1 MLATNALVLYTSF
14 PRHEPLFGSFTSSG
28 KNTEAIL
35 PGKCS
40 RPSTN
45 PARAGFGLNCI
56 LAWECD
62 RRVRTASSLLLPHPA
77 YRPRDPANVFG
88 FSLWTQAFGLFAD
101 EILVEVGG
109 NAKLLAR
116 GIQKDQE
123 LFLWAKWASPDLNS
137 TLSVSIPIAWQVR
150 AADRT
155 NGS

>member
-1 MLATNALVLYTSF
+1 MLATNALILYTSL
-14 PRHEPLFGSFTSSG
+14 PYHEPLFGSFTSSG

-62 RRVRTASSLLLPHPA
+62 RRVHTVISLLLPHPA
-77 YRPRDPANVFG
+77 YRPRDPASVVG
-88 FSLWTQAFGLFAD
+88 FSLWIRAFGLFAD
-101 EILVEVGG
+101 EILVKVGA

-116 GIQKDQE
+116 RI
-123 LFLWAKWASPDLNS
+123 
-137 TLSVSIPIAWQVR
+137 
-150 AADRT
+150 
-155 NGS
+155 